1 MEENKILRTYKVP
14 IETDKETGQIC
25 VSLPTLHNVADFGD
39 TVEEALRNLKKLADF
54 TMDCMQKDG
63 ESVPES
69 DPVVDGQ
76 VYLSVAVKEKRPRRQ
91 PQLVR
96 A

>member
-1 MEENKILRTYKVP
+1 MLRTYRVH

-25 VSLPTLHNVADFGD
+25 VSLPTLRNVADFGD

-63 ESVPES
+63 EPVPES
-69 DPVVDGQ
+69 DPVADGQ
-76 VYLSVAVKEKRPRRQ
+76 VYLSFAVKEKRPRRQ
-91 PQLVR
+91 PQLMR